1 MKQPA
6 IVLSFLV
13 LTLTGCGQPSLNSSP
28 LLSLQTTRAST
39 FAVPSTKAEFVKA
52 VATLGLKLT
61 DAQLATISA
70 NRTAKPSGLMAP
82 RPAANLTSEQNL
94 QVHFKKHRGEFRPS
108 FATAEEYLAQA
119 VALAEGK
126 RGQVEYYFDITSF
139 KKGYQSNVVL
149 WNSSTKELT
158 AMRPDG
164 ATTTFYHDPSLN
176 PNRFV
181 VVPIF

>member
-6 IVLSFLV
+6 IVLSLLV
-13 LTLTGCGQPSLNSSP
+13 LTLTGCGQPSLTSSP
-28 LLSLQTTRAST
+28 LLSPQATQVST
-39 FAVPSTKAEFVKA
+39 FALPSTKAEFVQA
-52 VATLGLKLT
+52 VSSLGVKLT
-61 DAQLATISA
+61 DAQLSVISA
-70 NRTAKPSGLMAP
+70 NRSAKPSGTMAP

-94 QVHFKKHRGEFRPS
+94 RVHFLKHGGEFHPA

-126 RGQVEYYFDITSF
+126 RGPVEYYFDITSF

-164 ATTTFYHDPSLN
+164 ATTTFYHDPSLK

-181 VVPIF
+181 VVPSF